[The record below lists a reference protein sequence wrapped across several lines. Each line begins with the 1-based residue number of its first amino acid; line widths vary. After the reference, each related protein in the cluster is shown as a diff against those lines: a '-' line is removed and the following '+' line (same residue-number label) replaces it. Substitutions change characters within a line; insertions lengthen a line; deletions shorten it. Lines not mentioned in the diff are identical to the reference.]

1 MRVRP
6 TPHRPRLLQ
15 LIVASVLWAVGSML
29 PNVHAAPKLRFQTDV
44 KGDIVLIGNTLGQEC
59 RAVDSLGMSI
69 PKPVVGTV
77 GNCGDPITIDDSAA
91 DVLWRADDSTA
102 KADGQTMIGD
112 ARSTS
117 MLSLPQG
124 SQVLYAR
131 LYWSGNLGEDIA
143 LANSTVSFEK
153 VGPGGFSMM
162 LLPNPATDVVTAV
175 GGGGGHVYQGSY
187 DVTPIVQRYGT
198 GAYRIGNVVRRN
210 VVNRDEDVQFNAW
223 TMLVVYRN
231 DKEPVRNITIYDGLD
246 SVDIGRSVNL
256 GVIGFRVPEGG
267 VPQGKLGVIAYE
279 GDSDKKDS
287 FLFNNKPVTD
297 GINPADNIFNSTRST
312 LGAAVSVTGDLP
324 QLTGTA
330 GSMSGVDL
338 AQIDVSSLLKANDT
352 QATIQANSIDDVY
365 FVGGLFTSIRSR
377 KPVIETTL
385 MADPSSVRPGDTVT
399 FTSTSKNVGDDD
411 GTDVVIRHPLPDGMT
426 YVPGSIVFVSGPE
439 AGQNGPKSDTPGDDQ
454 AEVINDPMTG
464 KPVLVIRIGKGAT
477 ANSGGRLSP
486 SDSPVVVQYKL
497 KTDPN
502 TTLSKIPTQSTTT
515 ATTAGNPALPPATFP
530 SGNGEQP
537 AAPTVVNL
545 PNTQADLRVIV
556 SKNPPF
562 PQPGDPVTYSIDV
575 KNVGNS
581 GDPGPLHVT
590 FKVPPGGVIDSVTPG
605 PGWTCTQQDR
615 LVYCTHQGPLAA
627 GEQTHAV
634 DIAVHN
640 PNPVAADNEVTAQVI
655 SDGALDPNPADNF
668 WAEYGAN
675 RRIAGGGVG
684 CSLSTG
690 HSSASTGAL
699 CALLFGMAWVLRR
712 RSVRVSEKQ

>member
-338 AQIDVSSLLKANDT
+338 DQIDVSSLLKANDT

-464 KPVLVIRIGKGAT
+464 KPVLVIRIGKGA
-477 ANSGGRLSP
+477 NGNQGGSLSP
-486 SDSPVVVQYKL
+486 TDAPVVVQYKL
-497 KTDPN
+497 KTEPN
-502 TTLSKIPTQSTTT
+502 AMMRIPTQSTTT
-515 ATTAGNPALPPATFP
+515 TGTAGNPALPPSSFP

-537 AAPTVVNL
+537 GAPTVVNV
-545 PNTQADLRVIV
+545 PNTTADLRVTV
-556 SKNPPF
+556 TKTPEQ
-562 PQPGDPVTYSIDV
+562 PQPGDPVRYGIDV
-575 KNVGNS
+575 TNVGTAA
-581 GDPGPLHVT
+581 DPGPIHVT
-590 FKVPPGGVIDSVTPG
+590 FKVPPSGVIDSVTPG

-615 LVYCTHQGPLAA
+615 VVRCTRQEPLKP
-627 GEQTHAV
+627 GESSHAV
-634 DIAVHN
+634 DISVRN
-640 PNPVAADNEVTAQVI
+640 PNPPSADNEVTAQVG
-655 SDGALDPNPADNF
+655 SDGAIDPNPADNI
-668 WAEYGAN
+668 WNEYAAN
-675 RRIAGGGVG
+675 RRIAGGGIG
-684 CSLSTG
+684 CSVGTHGSASSWYALAAMAMLLVAAFRRKLLG
-690 HSSASTGAL
+690 HS
-699 CALLFGMAWVLRR
+699 
-712 RSVRVSEKQ
+712 K